1 MGAAR
6 RLGKKQTAV
15 AGSKVDPVPAL
26 RWTSPGMPSF
36 FLAER
41 PLRVGRKNALERESA
56 IVGKL
61 ERHLR
66 WQHYAVYP

>member
-15 AGSKVDPVPAL
+15 AGSKVDPVPAI
-26 RWTSPGMPSF
+26 RWTSP
-36 FLAER
+36 ER
-41 PLRVGRKNALERESA
+41 SSLFVAVRRLRVGRKNALERESA